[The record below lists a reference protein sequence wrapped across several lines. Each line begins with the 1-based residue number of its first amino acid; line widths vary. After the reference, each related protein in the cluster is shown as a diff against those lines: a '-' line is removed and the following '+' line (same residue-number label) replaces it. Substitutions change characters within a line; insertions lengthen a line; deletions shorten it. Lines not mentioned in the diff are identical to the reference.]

1 MVIRENDKKRS
12 QSANEGAANH
22 TKDLEQVPLRKLDG
36 KLADGVD
43 VGHVSNSGILGA
55 TGRHQNESRT
65 GLEPTNAEGGTR
77 ILRVIVLSELLQDL
91 DPDLCL
97 VGDLVSDADSDEG
110 SRAMEAWV
118 AEKTCKGVA
127 DCLRSLNRA
136 EKNIENGW
144 TGSSPFDRVDDG
156 IHLKP
161 EVELEVLD
169 DLEQASAHLRL
180 GCFLPLSPCETSG
193 EPGQPGQRQPV
204 LLRTID
210 DPVVELRVSR
220 DLLIDQLTQPM
231 MIVLEKSDA
240 ITVRAGGLG
249 KDGVLQ
255 RGLLLETE
263 DPLRVVEEVEQ
274 EVEAGDWI
282 EARAVIEDVL
292 VVETSEHRQV
302 VRLIKRENSGK
313 LDG

>member
-1 MVIRENDKKRS
+1 MAR
-12 QSANEGAANH
+12 GA
-22 TKDLEQVPLRKLDG
+22 PLD
-36 KLADGVD
+36 
-43 VGHVSNSGILGA
+43 
-55 TGRHQNESRT
+55 
-65 GLEPTNAEGGTR
+65 R
-77 ILRVIVLSELLQDL
+77 ID
-91 DPDLCL
+91 
-97 VGDLVSDADSDEG
+97 DSD
-110 SRAMEAWV
+110 
-118 AEKTCKGVA
+118 
-127 DCLRSLNRA
+127 
-136 EKNIENGW
+136 
-144 TGSSPFDRVDDG
+144 
-156 IHLKP
+156 HLEP

-169 DLEQASAHLRL
+169 DLEQAGTHLRL
-180 GCFLPLSPCETSG
+180 DGLLPLSPGETSG
-193 EPGQPGQRQPV
+193 KPWQPMERQPV

-210 DPVVELRVSR
+210 DPVAELRVSR

-240 ITVRAGGLG
+240 ITVGAGGLG

-302 VRLIKRENSGK
+302 VRLIKRENS
-313 LDG
+313 